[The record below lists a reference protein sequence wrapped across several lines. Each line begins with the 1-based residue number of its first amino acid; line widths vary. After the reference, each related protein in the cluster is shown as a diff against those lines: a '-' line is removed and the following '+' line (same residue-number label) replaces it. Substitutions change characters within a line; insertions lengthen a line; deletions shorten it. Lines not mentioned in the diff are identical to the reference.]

1 MKLIVYCTCPDKG
14 VAETI
19 AEMLVER
26 RLAACVNILPQVQSI
41 YRWQGQ
47 IEHDDEIL
55 LLIKSDVAHF
65 ESLREAI
72 MAQHPYDLPEIIG
85 VPVAAGHPEYLT
97 WITNELTKS

>member
-1 MKLIVYCTCPDKG
+1 MKLIVYCTCPDKA

-19 AEMLVER
+19 AKMLVDQ
-26 RLAACVNILPQVQSI
+26 RLAACVNILPQMQSI

-47 IEHDDEIL
+47 IENDDEIL

-72 MAQHPYDLPEIIG
+72 LAQHPYDLPEIIG